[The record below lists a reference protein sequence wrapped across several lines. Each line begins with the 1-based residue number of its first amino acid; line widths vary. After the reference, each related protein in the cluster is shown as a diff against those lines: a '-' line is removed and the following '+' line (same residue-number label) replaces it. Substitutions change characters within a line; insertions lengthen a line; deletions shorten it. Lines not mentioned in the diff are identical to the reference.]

1 MLQGTTPLYLDKEN
15 LTNQVVKI
23 NMRKENTPDHKT
35 YNKSM
40 LSMKGNNVSTLKE
53 EDEEEEEKI

>member
-1 MLQGTTPLYLDKEN
+1 
-15 LTNQVVKI
+15 
-23 NMRKENTPDHKT
+23 MRKENTPDHKT